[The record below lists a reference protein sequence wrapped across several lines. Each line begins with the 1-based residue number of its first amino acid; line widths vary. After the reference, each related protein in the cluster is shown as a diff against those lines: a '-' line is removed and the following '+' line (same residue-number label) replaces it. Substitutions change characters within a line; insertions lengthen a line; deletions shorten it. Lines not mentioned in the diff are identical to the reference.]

1 MASIW
6 MPDPV
11 VRRAGPPRVD
21 TGSLERALRER
32 VGGEVRFDAGSRAAY
47 STDASNYRQVPI
59 GVVVPRTVDDAAAAV
74 AVCREHGAPVV
85 SRGGG
90 TSLAGQTCNVAV
102 VIDWSKYCHRV
113 VSVDPA
119 ARTCV
124 VEPGI
129 VLDSLNAQLAPHRLM
144 FGPRPATHDHCTLG
158 GMIGNNSCG
167 ATAQAYGKTADNVI
181 RLEVLTHDG
190 ERFWAGPTSDEE
202 YAAIIA
208 AGGRRAQIY
217 RDLRELS
224 QACADQIRDRYPRIP
239 RRVSGYNLDSLLPE
253 HGFDLA
259 RALTGTESTLVTI
272 LHAEL
277 RLVPKPAA
285 QALVVLGYP
294 DIAAAADAAPAIA
307 PHQPEQLEG
316 LDDRLI
322 TFERERRMNPAAL
335 RLLPE
340 GSGWLMVIFN
350 GGSQGEADAKAKA
363 LIEDLRGTEHE
374 PTVRFYDDPEH
385 EKELADVRE
394 VALGA
399 TARVP
404 GMPDTWE
411 GWEDSAVPPRRLGD
425 YLRDLIKL
433 YDEFGYSGSALY
445 GHFGHGCVHTRIPFD
460 LATADGIATF
470 RRFIERAADLVV
482 SYGGSFSGEHG
493 DGQSRGELLP
503 KMFGDDLVRA
513 FGQFKAIFDPDN
525 LMNPGKVVAP
535 YRIDE
540 NLRLGASWT
549 PRDYDSYFGYPD
561 DDGRFER
568 AVMRCVGV
576 GKCRHADGGVM
587 CPSYMVTRE
596 EEHSTRGR
604 SRLLFEML
612 EGHADSPVTAGWR
625 STEVRDALDL
635 CLACKGCKKDCPVE
649 VDMATM
655 KAEFLAHHYAG
666 RLRPRSHYSMGWL
679 PAVAQLASRVPRLV
693 NALTQAPVVR
703 DALTA
708 AGGIDRRRRIPLFAG
723 QTLQAWAAG
732 RDPGHPGPAGLRGAV
747 VLWPDTFTNHLA
759 PSIGRAAVEVLEAA
773 GWQVIIPRQPLCCGL
788 TWISTGQLATARRVL
803 QRTVHALAPYL
814 RRGVRVVGL
823 EPSCT
828 AVFRSDARELMPRS
842 RDVQRLR
849 RQTVTLAELLTE
861 HTDGWQPPQL
871 GGKAIAQTHCHQH
884 AIMGYNAD
892 QALLRAAGVD
902 LEVLDAGCCG
912 LAGNFGFEAGHHDV
926 SLACAER
933 ALLPAV
939 RDAAP
944 DTLVLADGF
953 SCRTQIEQANTGR
966 TPVHLAELLAAGLHD
981 KPVHPDRPAAP
992 GAADYTRL
1000 AAAAAGFL
1008 GLGTG
1013 LGVVARR
1020 RAHQSKGAFHRSSQ
1034 DERGSLP
1041 PAGRGVTIH
1050 NECDTRSLTVSGR
1063 ADWRVG
1069 LCGSAV

>member
-1 MASIW
+1 MTRVSL
-6 MPDPV
+6 PDPV
-11 VRRAGPPRVD
+11 VRRARPPQVD
-21 TGSLERALRER
+21 ARELERALRER
-32 VGGEVRFDAGSRAAY
+32 VGGEVRFDAGSRGAY

-59 GVVVPRTVDDAAAAV
+59 GVVVPHGVEDAAAAI

-90 TSLAGQTCNVAV
+90 TSLAGQACNVAV
-102 VIDWSKYCHRV
+102 VIDWSKYCHNL

-129 VLDSLNAQLAPHRLM
+129 VLDELNAQLAQHRLM
-144 FGPRPATHDHCTLG
+144 FGPKPATHDHCTLG

-167 ATAQAYGKTADNVI
+167 ATAQAYGKTVDNVV
-181 RLEVLTHDG
+181 RLEVLTADG
-190 ERFWAGPTSDEE
+190 VRFWAGPTSDEE
-202 YAAIIA
+202 YAATVA
-208 AGGRRAQIY
+208 AGGRRAGIY
-217 RDLRELS
+217 RALRELS
-224 QACADQIRDRYPRIP
+224 QAYAGQIRERYPQIP

-253 HGFDLA
+253 QGFDVA
-259 RALTGTESTLVTI
+259 RALTGSESTLVMI

-294 DIAAAADAAPAIA
+294 DIASAADAAPRIA
-307 PHQPEQLEG
+307 PHRPEQLEG

-335 RLLPE
+335 QLLPE
-340 GSGWLMVIFN
+340 GSGWLMVIFS
-350 GGSQGEADAKAKA
+350 GDSQDEADAKARA
-363 LIEDLRGTEHE
+363 LIDDLRGTEHE

-385 EKELADVRE
+385 EAELADVRE

-399 TARVP
+399 TARIP
-404 GMPDTWE
+404 EMPDTWE
-411 GWEDSAVPPRRLGD
+411 GWEDSAVPPDRLGD
-425 YLRDLIKL
+425 YLRDLAKL
-433 YDEFGYSGSALY
+433 YDEFGYSGAALY
-445 GHFGHGCVHTRIPFD
+445 GHFGQGCVHTRIPFD
-460 LATADGIATF
+460 LVTADGIATF

-493 DGQSRGELLP
+493 DGQSRGELLA
-503 KMFGDDLVRA
+503 KMFGGGLVRA
-513 FGQFKAIFDPDN
+513 FGQVKAIFDPDN

-535 YRIDE
+535 YRLDE

-549 PRDYDSYFGYPD
+549 PRDYDSYFAYPD

-576 GKCRHADGGVM
+576 GKCRHSQGGVM

-612 EGHADSPVTAGWR
+612 EGHADSPIKAGWR

-666 RLRPRSHYSMGWL
+666 RLRPRAHYSMGWL
-679 PAVAQLASRVPRLV
+679 PAVAQAASRAPRLV
-693 NALTQAPVVR
+693 NALTQAPGLR
-703 DALTA
+703 DVLTA
-708 AGGIDRRRRIPLFAG
+708 AGGIDRRRRIPLFAD

-732 RDPGHPGPAGLRGAV
+732 RDPGTSGLRGEV
-747 VLWPDTFTNHLA
+747 VLWPDTFTNHLTPA
-759 PSIGRAAVEVLEAA
+759 VGQAAVQVLEAA
-773 GWQVIIPRQPLCCGL
+773 GWRVIIPSQPLCCGL

-803 QRTVHALAPYL
+803 QRTVHALAPHL
-814 RRGVRVVGL
+814 QRGTKVVGL

-828 AVFRSDARELMPRS
+828 TVFRSDARELMPGD

-849 RQTVTLAELLTE
+849 QQTVTLAELLTD
-861 HTDGWQPPQL
+861 HTDSWQPPHL
-871 GGKAIAQTHCHQH
+871 GGQAIAQTHCHQH
-884 AIMGYNAD
+884 AIMGYDAD

-902 LEVLDAGCCG
+902 LDVLDAGCCG
-912 LAGNFGFEAGHHDV
+912 LAGNFGFEAGHYEV
-926 SLACAER
+926 SRACGER
-933 ALLPAV
+933 VLLPAV
-939 RDAAP
+939 REAAP

-953 SCRTQIEQANTGR
+953 SCRTQIEQGGTGR
-966 TPVHLAELLAAGLHD
+966 TPVHLAEVLAAGLRD
-981 KPVHPDRPAAP
+981 QPVRASRPAAP
-992 GAADYTRL
+992 GAADYARL
-1000 AAAAAGFL
+1000 AAVAVGAA

-1013 LGVVARR
+1013 LGAVARW
-1020 RAHQSKGAFHRSSQ
+1020 HRH
-1034 DERGSLP
+1034 RG
-1041 PAGRGVTIH
+1041 
-1050 NECDTRSLTVSGR
+1050 
-1063 ADWRVG
+1063 
-1069 LCGSAV
+1069 

>member
-1 MASIW
+1 MTSISL
-6 MPDPV
+6 PDPV
-11 VRRAGPPRVD
+11 VRRAGAPAVD
-21 TGSLERALRER
+21 SAALERLLRER
-32 VGGEVRFDAGSRAAY
+32 VDGEVRFDAGSRGAY

-59 GVVVPRTVDDAAAAV
+59 GVVVPRTVEAGIAAV
-74 AVCREHGAPVV
+74 AACRELGAPVV

-102 VIDWSKYCHRV
+102 VIDWSKYCHGV
-113 VSVDPA
+113 VSIDPD

-129 VLDSLNAQLAPHRLM
+129 VLDELNAHLAPHQLM

-167 ATAQAYGKTADNVI
+167 ATAQAYGKTVDNVV
-181 RLEVLTHDG
+181 RLEVMTYDG
-190 ERFWAGPTSDEE
+190 ERFWAGPTSDQE
-202 YAAIIA
+202 YAAIVA
-208 AGGRRAQIY
+208 AGGRRAEIY
-217 RDLRELS
+217 RQLRELAS
-224 QACADQIRDRYPRIP
+224 ACGEEIRQRYPRIP

-253 HGFDLA
+253 QGFDLGQ
-259 RALTGTESTLVTI
+259 ALVGSESTLVTV

-285 QALVVLGYP
+285 RALVVLGYP
-294 DIAAAADAAPAIA
+294 DIATAADATPAIA
-307 PHQPEQLEG
+307 PHRPEQLEG
-316 LDDRLI
+316 IDERLI

-335 RLLPE
+335 TLLPE
-340 GSGWLMVIFN
+340 GHAWLMVIFSGDN
-350 GGSQGEADAKAKA
+350 QDEADGKARA
-363 LIEDLRGTEHE
+363 LIEDLHGTGHE

-385 EKELADVRE
+385 EAELADVRE

-404 GMPDTWE
+404 DMPDTWE
-411 GWEDSAVPPRRLGD
+411 GWEDSAVPPERLGD

-445 GHFGHGCVHTRIPFD
+445 GHFGQGCVHTRIPFD
-460 LATADGIATF
+460 LVTAEGIATF
-470 RRFIERAADLVV
+470 RRFIERAADLVI

-503 KMFGDDLVRA
+503 RMFGDELVRA
-513 FGQFKAIFDPDN
+513 FGQLKAIFDPDDR
-525 LMNPGKVVAP
+525 MNPGKVVAP
-535 YRIDE
+535 YRLDE
-540 NLRLGASWT
+540 NLRLGTGWA
-549 PRDYDSYFGYPD
+549 PRDYDTFFKYPD

-596 EEHSTRGR
+596 EADSTRGR

-679 PAVAQLASRVPRLV
+679 PAVAQLASRAPRLV
-693 NALTQAPVVR
+693 NALTQAPGLR
-703 DALTA
+703 DVLTT
-708 AGGIDRRRRIPLFAG
+708 AGGMDRRRRIPLFAG

-732 RDPGHPGPAGLRGAV
+732 RDPGAAGLRGEV

-759 PSIGRAAVEVLEAA
+759 PAVGQAAVEVLEAA
-773 GWQVIIPRQPLCCGL
+773 GWRVTIPTQPLCCGL
-788 TWISTGQLATARRVL
+788 TWISTGQLGMARRVL
-803 QRTVHALAPYL
+803 QRSVDALAPYL
-814 RRGVRVVGL
+814 QRGALVVGL

-828 AVFRSDARELMPRS
+828 AVFRSDARELMPGN

-849 RQTVTLAELLTE
+849 QQTVTLAELLRD

-884 AIMGYNAD
+884 AVMGYGPD
-892 QALLRAAGVD
+892 QALLRDAGVD
-902 LEVLDAGCCG
+902 LDVLDSGCCG
-912 LAGNFGFEAGHHDV
+912 LAGNFGFEAGHYDV
-926 SLACAER
+926 SRACGER
-933 ALLPAV
+933 VLLPAV
-939 RDAAP
+939 REAAG
-944 DTLVLADGF
+944 DTVILADGF
-953 SCRTQIEQANTGR
+953 SCRTQIEQGNTGR
-966 TPVHLAELLAAGLHD
+966 VPVHLAEILATGLPPRAGD
-981 KPVHPDRPAAP
+981 IEGRAMRPVRPAAP
-992 GAADYTRL
+992 RAGDYARLAAGAAAVAGL
-1000 AAAAAGFL
+1000 AAAAWAIS
-1008 GLGTG
+1008 
-1013 LGVVARR
+1013 RR
-1020 RAHQSKGAFHRSSQ
+1020 R
-1034 DERGSLP
+1034 RG
-1041 PAGRGVTIH
+1041 
-1050 NECDTRSLTVSGR
+1050 
-1063 ADWRVG
+1063 
-1069 LCGSAV
+1069 